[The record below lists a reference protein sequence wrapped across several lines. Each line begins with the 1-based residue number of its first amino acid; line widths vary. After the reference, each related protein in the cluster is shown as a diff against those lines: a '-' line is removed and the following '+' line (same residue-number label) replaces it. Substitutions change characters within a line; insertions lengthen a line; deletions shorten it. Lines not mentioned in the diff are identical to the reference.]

1 MPGIPTDSTQL
12 IPHRRRRKGRRGRR
26 RRRRERTRR
35 RGVERKDAQ
44 AVESPA
50 APSSG
55 GSSRV
60 VLGLVSGHFRREQRL
75 SDVLVVDLVLVLH
88 VHVHHVTRKD
98 VLVHGLLTDGGGGT
112 DVVVL
117 GLRFRRRGRGG
128 GGRRKRKWPTRG
140 VAGGA
145 GSDAAGGGFR
155 VRRVPSLCVCRRV
168 PAPSCS
174 VPTPDN
180 FISKDLFMYLFIYLF
195 I

>member
-1 MPGIPTDSTQL
+1 MTILSTPTRQNFKQRPYRRSPQALPQPLLGVCTRGHKPYTESKSLTGIPTDSTQL
-12 IPHRRRRKGRRGRR
+12 IPQRRRRKGRRGR

-75 SDVLVVDLVLVLH
+75 SDVLVVDLVLVFH

-98 VLVHGLLTDGGGGT
+98 VLVHGLLLEGGGGP

-117 GLRFRRRGRGG
+117 GLCGRRG
-128 GGRRKRKWPTRG
+128 GGRRKRK
-140 VAGGA
+140 
-145 GSDAAGGGFR
+145 
-155 VRRVPSLCVCRRV
+155 
-168 PAPSCS
+168 
-174 VPTPDN
+174 
-180 FISKDLFMYLFIYLF
+180 
-195 I
+195 